1 MHRPGP
7 SRKAMWHRCRAVNL
21 KNLDIMTSSGTLGIN
36 VEIPGIFTLES
47 SCQSIGEYNTIIIFG
62 SKINDLNIPRGNNL
76 FNSGREFGEFSLEI
90 PIRLEGYVIKNEK
103 PSYMKNDGIISV
115 IYKIEK
121 HIQPTPFIHEKI
133 VLQQK

>member
-1 MHRPGP
+1 M
-7 SRKAMWHRCRAVNL
+7 K
-21 KNLDIMTSSGTLGIN
+21 SSGFEPNYSYYITENAIIIN

-62 SKINDLNIPRGNNL
+62 SKVNDLNITRGNNS
-76 FNSGREFGEFSLEI
+76 FNNGREFGEFSLEI
-90 PIRLEGYVIKNEK
+90 PIKLDGFVIKNEK
-103 PSYMKNDGIISV
+103 PSFVQKDGIVSV
-115 IYKIEK
+115 FYKIEK